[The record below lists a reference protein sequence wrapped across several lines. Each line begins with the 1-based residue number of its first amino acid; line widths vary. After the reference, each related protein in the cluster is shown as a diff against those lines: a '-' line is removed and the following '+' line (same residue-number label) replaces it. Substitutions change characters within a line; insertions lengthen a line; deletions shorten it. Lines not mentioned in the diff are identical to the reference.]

1 MHLSGFKNAEGAAGN
16 SVLCEPDAGPKFA
29 YPDQGFG
36 PSRKQQAASVKKDLT
51 GPVNYEMIPY
61 NLKRKEKHYGL
72 FSFKNTC

>member
-36 PSRKQQAASVKKDLT
+36 PSRKQQAASGKRKKYLT
-51 GPVNYEMIPY
+51 GAATVV
-61 NLKRKEKHYGL
+61 
-72 FSFKNTC
+72 

>member
-36 PSRKQQAASVKKDLT
+36 PSRKQQAASVKKIFDRL
-51 GPVNYEMIPY
+51 YEI
-61 NLKRKEKHYGL
+61 
-72 FSFKNTC
+72 

>member
-36 PSRKQQAASVKKDLT
+36 PSRKQQAASAKKYLT
-51 GPVNYEMIPY
+51 GYWVLWYDPI
-61 NLKRKEKHYGL
+61 
-72 FSFKNTC
+72 

>member
-36 PSRKQQAASVKKDLT
+36 PSRKQQAASVKKYLT
-51 GPVNYEMIPY
+51 GAATVV
-61 NLKRKEKHYGL
+61 
-72 FSFKNTC
+72 

>member
-36 PSRKQQAASVKKDLT
+36 PSRKQQAASAKKIFDRSCHC
-51 GPVNYEMIPY
+51 GMIPY
-61 NLKRKEKHYGL
+61 NLKKGKL
-72 FSFKNTC
+72 WIT